1 MKKLIF
7 ILIFISG
14 LFLTPRV
21 AEAQFKF
28 GIKAGYNAS
37 KLSTNLD
44 SIKTS
49 INSGF
54 HVGLFARI
62 GKKLYLQPEVYYT
75 LSGSVFENDSKL
87 NTGNWKQKVNMHT
100 LDIPVL
106 VGFKIV
112 GTDKLNWRIN
122 AGPVASF
129 VLGTKLKDLNANEQ
143 IVKLKEPDLS
153 EVNWSVQ
160 VGTGFDIWMVTLD
173 LRYQIGLNKVIK
185 EFVDA
190 NTTIY
195 PVNSSKNIFVVS
207 AGFKIL

>member
-1 MKKLIF
+1 MKKPVF
-7 ILIFISG
+7 ILCFILC
-14 LFLTPRV
+14 LFVTPWE

-49 INSGF
+49 INSGL

-62 GKKLYLQPEVYYT
+62 GKKLHLQPEIYYT
-75 LSGSVFENDSKL
+75 LSGLVFENESAL
-87 NTGNWKQKVNMHT
+87 SSGNWKQKVTMHS

-112 GTDKLNWRIN
+112 GTDKFNWRIN

-129 VLGTKLKDLNANEQ
+129 VLGSKLKDLNANEQ

-153 EVNWSVQ
+153 AVNWSVQ
-160 VGTGFDIWMVTLD
+160 VGTGIDIWMVTLD
-173 LRYQIGLNKVIK
+173 VRYQIGLNKVIK

-190 NTTIY
+190 NTAVY

-207 AGFKIL
+207 AGFKLL